1 MTTVWPAGPPS
12 CILWP
17 MKENYVYKP
26 VRFYLIVNLI
36 VWLAWLAAAYFSYQ
50 GGQGGWISLFL
61 LIGLFGPFLTSLWFI
76 FTSGSRELKQNYF
89 ERLFNL
95 RLIWPVT
102 LLPIVLILPLSA
114 VLSVWLSNLFFGLP
128 WSQLTLAPGGPFSAG
143 LFSGAVLLLLAPL
156 VEELGWRGY
165 GVDSLRGRRTFLTA
179 TLIYGALWA
188 CWHLPTFFI
197 NGYYQNLVWRENPLF
212 ALNFM
217 VSVIPAA
224 VLINWLWYKNKG
236 SILTAVLFHF
246 VFDLQGLLQM
256 GQVAKCIETGVL
268 IVLAVIV
275 VYRHKFFF
283 AQFAPRIG
291 DYGS

>member
-1 MTTVWPAGPPS
+1 
-12 CILWP
+12 

-26 VRFYLIVNLI
+26 VQFYLIVNLI
-36 VWLAWLAAAYFSYQ
+36 VWVAWLAAAYFSYQ
-50 GGQGGWISLFL
+50 GGGQGGWISLFL

-76 FTSGSRELKQNYF
+76 FSSGSRELKQNYF
-89 ERLFNL
+89 DRLFNL

-102 LLPIVLILPLSA
+102 LLPIVLIVPLAA

-143 LFSGAVLLLLAPL
+143 MFSGAVLLLLAPL
-156 VEELGWRGY
+156 VEELGWKGY
-165 GVDSLRGRRTFLTA
+165 GVDSLRGNRTFLTA
-179 TLIYGALWA
+179 TLIYGVLWA

-197 NGYYQNLVWRENPLF
+197 NGYYQNMVWRENPLF

-217 VSVIPAA
+217 ISVIPAA
-224 VLINWLWYKNKG
+224 ILINWLWYKNKG

-256 GQVAKCIETGVL
+256 GQAAKCIETVVL

-275 VYRHKFFF
+275 VYRHKFFLERF
-283 AQFAPRIG
+283 PPRIG
-291 DYGS
+291 DYGG